1 MNALQKIDQNEVQVA
16 QATSEASSL
25 MTIIERISTMPEL
38 DLDRVER
45 LFDMHQKM
53 LDRQQEQLFNQAL
66 ALAQS
71 EIEGVVVNK
80 SNDHTRSKYA
90 NIEAIHAEAKPIWTK
105 HGFSV
110 LTRSG
115 TSEQPGHIRLY
126 TEVRHSGGHK
136 VTYEDDW
143 PLDTAGARGNSN
155 KTAIQGKG
163 STITYARRYT
173 ELMIFDIAIKD
184 EDNDGAP
191 NTPQNPALLPITTA
205 QLKILRDAAK
215 IAGVDDFYICQ
226 KAGIER
232 ITDLQQGR
240 LAGAINHLKN
250 LSQGKTK

>member
-1 MNALQKIDQNEVQVA
+1 MSNQVA
-16 QATSEASSL
+16 LKQEQQVQAVRAQDNEAGAL
-25 MTIIERISTMPEL
+25 MTIIERISTMPDL

-53 LDRQQEQLFNQAL
+53 LDRQQEQLFNQAM
-66 ALAQS
+66 AQAQS

-80 SNDHTRSKYA
+80 RNNHTHSKYA

-115 TSEQPGHIRLY
+115 SSDVQGHIRLY

-143 PLDTAGARGNSN
+143 PLDTVGAKGNSN

-184 EDNDGAP
+184 EDNDGNAMP
-191 NTPQNPALLPITTA
+191 VRSQQKVELTPDKASMWKNAVA
-205 QLKILRDAAK
+205 AYKRDGNFDNIEKRATLSDENKKLIIAEAAK
-215 IAGVDDFYICQ
+215 
-226 KAGIER
+226 
-232 ITDLQQGR
+232 
-240 LAGAINHLKN
+240 
-250 LSQGKTK
+250 

>member
-1 MNALQKIDQNEVQVA
+1 MSNQVA
-16 QATSEASSL
+16 LKQEQQVQAVRAQDNEAGAL
-25 MTIIERISTMPEL
+25 MTIIERISTMPDL

-53 LDRQQEQLFNQAL
+53 LDRQQEQLFNQAM

-80 SNDHTRSKYA
+80 RNDHTRSKYA

-115 TSEQPGHIRLY
+115 SSDQPGHIRLY

-143 PLDTAGARGNSN
+143 PLDTVGAKGNSN

-184 EDNDGAP
+184 EDNDGNRRP
-191 NTPQNPALLPITTA
+191 EPLEDITDALLAIGEADSMDALQTVFTECW
-205 QLKILRDAAK
+205 KRYTHKELRARLTAAK
-215 IAGVDDFYICQ
+215 DA
-226 KAGIER
+226 KKKE
-232 ITDLQQGR
+232 
-240 LAGAINHLKN
+240 
-250 LSQGKTK
+250 LSNA

>member
-1 MNALQKIDQNEVQVA
+1 MNALQKADQNQKQVA
-16 QATSEASSL
+16 ETGGQSTNEASSL
-25 MTIIERISTMPEL
+25 MTIIERISTMPDL

-53 LDRQQEQLFNQAL
+53 LDRQQEQLFNQAM

-80 SNDHTRSKYA
+80 RNNHTHSKYA

-115 TSEQPGHIRLY
+115 SSDAQGHIRLY

-143 PLDTAGARGNSN
+143 PLDTVGAKGNSN

-184 EDNDGAP
+184 EDNDGNAVSVQHQYQP
-191 NTPQNPALLPITTA
+191 KPELTPDKANMWKNAVA
-205 QLKILRDAAK
+205 AYKRDGNFDSIEKRAIISEENKKLIIAEAAK
-215 IAGVDDFYICQ
+215 
-226 KAGIER
+226 
-232 ITDLQQGR
+232 
-240 LAGAINHLKN
+240 
-250 LSQGKTK
+250 